1 MSRWID
7 ADALHEA
14 LMTKQKWVVRCGD
27 KHNEG
32 YTYDQVHF
40 AIDEAPTIEAV
51 SIDDY
56 RSMENTCY
64 KLQKALYD
72 MADRKTENS
81 SEKPNNCE
89 HITEDGVTCA
99 KYPACDDCLDNPLNK
114 VKGSE
119 RLVKGSEQTEPTG
132 YNLSPVDKDINVRSK
147 TEPQTETE
155 IAKAIVHKMI
165 DNSVIAEDAYP
176 DLRQR
181 MHKAVERLDEY
192 YPSEDERSE

>member
-1 MSRWID
+1 MRLID

-14 LMTKQKWVVRCGD
+14 LNTKQKWVVRCGD

-72 MADRKTENS
+72 MADRKTEPTCSKMEQVDEPKTDCNGCKFVGTYDT
-81 SEKPNNCE
+81 EFPCANCSRK
-89 HITEDGVTCA
+89 TKDYYA
-99 KYPACDDCLDNPLNK
+99 KD
-114 VKGSE
+114 
-119 RLVKGSEQTEPTG
+119 
-132 YNLSPVDKDINVRSK
+132 
-147 TEPQTETE
+147 EPQT
-155 IAKAIVHKMI
+155 
-165 DNSVIAEDAYP
+165 AEEWYTY
-176 DLRQR
+176 Q
-181 MHKAVERLDEY
+181 DEQEY
-192 YPSEDERSE
+192 NDRWQTERSSE

>member
-1 MSRWID
+1 MRLID

-14 LMTKQKWVVRCGD
+14 LKTKQKWVVRCGD

-72 MADRKTENS
+72 MADRKTEPTIS
-81 SEKPNNCE
+81 KM
-89 HITEDGVTCA
+89 
-99 KYPACDDCLDNPLNK
+99 
-114 VKGSE
+114 
-119 RLVKGSEQTEPTG
+119 EQ
-132 YNLSPVDKDINVRSK
+132 VDKDINVRSK
-147 TEPQTETE
+147 DEPQTDGILFKGNLKEGDYKLIKTSNGWVLEGNDIAYYGEPQTER
-155 IAKAIVHKMI
+155 
-165 DNSVIAEDAYP
+165 S
-176 DLRQR
+176 
-181 MHKAVERLDEY
+181 
-192 YPSEDERSE
+192 SE

>member
-1 MSRWID
+1 MRLID

-14 LMTKQKWVVRCGD
+14 LKNKQKWVVRRGD

-72 MADRKTENS
+72 MADRKTES
-81 SEKPNNCE
+81 DSEIPNNCE
-89 HITEDGVTCA
+89 DEPKIECLEWYDKKGNYHRYPKTE
-99 KYPACDDCLDNPLNK
+99 L
-114 VKGSE
+114 
-119 RLVKGSEQTEPTG
+119 QF
-132 YNLSPVDKDINVRSK
+132 DKDINVRSK
-147 TEPQTETE
+147 DEPKLSEIPTSKCHYEPQTEPQTDCQW
-155 IAKAIVHKMI
+155 K
-165 DNSVIAEDAYP
+165 
-176 DLRQR
+176 
-181 MHKAVERLDEY
+181 
-192 YPSEDERSE
+192 

>member
-89 HITEDGVTCA
+89 HITEGGVTCA
-99 KYPACDDCLDNPLNK
+99 KYPACDDCFDNPLNK